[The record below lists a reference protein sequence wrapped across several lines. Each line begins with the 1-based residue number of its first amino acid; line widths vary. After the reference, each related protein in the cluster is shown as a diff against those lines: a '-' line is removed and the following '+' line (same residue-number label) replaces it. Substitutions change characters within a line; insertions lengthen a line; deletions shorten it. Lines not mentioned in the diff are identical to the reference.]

1 MNDFSKI
8 FIEPEEIVNFLKSEL
23 NFQEVCQKILFQRLI
38 YDNAQERGITV
49 TTEEIEAEA
58 DRQRREKRLEKAADT
73 LAWLANMLVSPH
85 DWETG
90 IRNRLLSQKLAENL
104 FAKEVEKFFLENRL
118 QFEQVLLYQII
129 VSYEKLAQEL
139 YYQIEEGEISFYDA
153 AHLYDID
160 ENRRKKC
167 GYEGKVY
174 RWAIQP
180 DLAAIVFSSPPQQL
194 IGPLKTQ
201 QGYHLFIVDELLT
214 AELTRERYQEILNNM
229 FQHWL
234 TAELDYMLNSLL
246 TSQFQI

>member
-1 MNDFSKI
+1 MNDLSKI
-8 FIEPEEIVNFLKSEL
+8 FIHPEEIVNFLKSEL
-23 NFQEVCQKILFQRLI
+23 NFKQVCQKILFQRLI
-38 YDNAQERGITV
+38 HDTAQEKGITV

-73 LAWLANMLVSPH
+73 VAWLADMLVSPH

-90 IRNRLLSQKLAENL
+90 IRDGLLSKKLAEAL
-104 FAKEVEKFFLENRL
+104 FAQEVEKFFIQNRS
-118 QFEQVLLYQII
+118 QFEQVILYQII
-129 VSYEKLAQEL
+129 VDDEKLAQEL

-153 AHLYDID
+153 AHLYDVD

-174 RWAIQP
+174 HWAMQP
-180 DLAAIVFSSPPQQL
+180 DIAAVVFSTLPQQF
-194 IGPLKTQ
+194 IGPLKSE
-201 QGYHLFIVDELLT
+201 QGYHLFMVDELIS

-234 TAELDYMLNSLL
+234 SSELDYMLNSLL
-246 TSQFQI
+246 TSQS